1 MNSAKLNFLF
11 LRQCQKIMKNKCPK
25 LFVIKIYTLNCG
37 LFNQF
42 NLYTIEIK
50 NIYWRVFRYE
60 LVSVYSR
67 FEDVGIINFKIILIA
82 CRILSLK
89 SLLCYGCE
97 QL

>member
-1 MNSAKLNFLF
+1 MNSAKLNSLF
-11 LRQCQKIMKNKCPK
+11 LSQSQKIMKNKCPK

-42 NLYTIEIK
+42 NLCTIEIK
-50 NIYWRVFRYE
+50 NTYCRVFRYE
-60 LVSVYSR
+60 LAFVYSG
-67 FEDVGIINFKIILIA
+67 FEDIGIRNFKIILVA
-82 CRILSLK
+82 RGMLSLK